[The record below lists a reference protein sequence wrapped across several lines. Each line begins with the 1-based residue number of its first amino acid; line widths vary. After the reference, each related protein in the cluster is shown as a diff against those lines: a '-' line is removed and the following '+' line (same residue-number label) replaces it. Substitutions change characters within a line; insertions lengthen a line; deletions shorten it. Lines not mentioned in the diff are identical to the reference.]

1 MTCLAAMVIVERGA
15 HREPMAPDALYHQL
29 NKPYEPRSTDH
40 GLNPNELYELPEPNE
55 PRPPPG
61 KL

>member
-1 MTCLAAMVIVERGA
+1 
-15 HREPMAPDALYHQL
+15 MAPDALYHQL

-55 PRPPPG
+55 PRPPGRSNRSRPSLADCQSPAAG
-61 KL
+61 